1 MANEVLRYEHIDELD
16 TYFADLK
23 KYKRRLSVEEEKE
36 LSLRIQNG
44 DKEALDTLVKHNLT
58 YVIFLSYD

>member
-23 KYKRRLSVEEEKE
+23 KYKRRTNNVLLFEFLIIVSILYLHKV
-36 LSLRIQNG
+36 
-44 DKEALDTLVKHNLT
+44 DTTLL
-58 YVIFLSYD
+58 YMY